1 MSDDCIFCKIAR
13 KQVPS
18 KTVYEDHDLVA
29 FHDAHPLAPV
39 HVLVMPKEHMVNL
52 NEAGKGDVVLLGKML
67 RLAAKVA
74 NDLEVAESGYRV
86 VINNGDQGGQTVPH
100 LHLHILGGKPL
111 EHRMG

>member
-18 KTVYEDHDLVA
+18 KTVYEDHDLLA
-29 FHDAHPLAPV
+29 FHDAKPLAPV

-52 NEAGKGDVVLLGKML
+52 NEAGKGDVTLLGRML

-74 NDLEVAESGYRV
+74 NDLDVAESGYRV
-86 VINNGDQGGQTVPH
+86 VINNGEQGGQTVPH
-100 LHLHILGGKPL
+100 LHLHVLGGKLL

>member
-1 MSDDCIFCKIAR
+1 MSDECIFCRIGR

-18 KTVYEDHDLVA
+18 KTVYEDHDLLA
-29 FHDAHPLAPV
+29 FHDAHPVAPV

-74 NDLEVAESGYRV
+74 NDLDVAETGYRV

-100 LHLHILGGKPL
+100 LHLHVIGGKSL

>member
-18 KTVYEDHDLVA
+18 KTVFEDHDLVA
-29 FHDAHPLAPV
+29 FRDANPVAPV

-52 NEAGKGDVVLLGKML
+52 NEAGKGDVALLGRML

-74 NDLEVAESGYRV
+74 NDLDVAESGYRV
-86 VINNGDQGGQTVPH
+86 VINNGEQGGQTVPH
-100 LHLHILGGKPL
+100 LHLHVIGGKPL

>member
-29 FHDAHPLAPV
+29 FHDAHPVAPV

-52 NEAGKGDVVLLGKML
+52 NEAGKGDELLLGKML
-67 RLAAKVA
+67 RLASKVA
-74 NDLEVAESGYRV
+74 NDLGVAETGYRV

-100 LHLHILGGKPL
+100 LHLHVIGGKAL

>member
-1 MSDDCIFCKIAR
+1 MRDCIFCKIVSGQA
-13 KQVPS
+13 PG
-18 KTVYEDHDLVA
+18 TILYHDELVTA
-29 FHDAHPLAPV
+29 FRDIHPVAPV

-52 NEAGKGDVVLLGKML
+52 NEAGKGDVALLGRML

-74 NDLEVAESGYRV
+74 NDLDVAESGYRV

-100 LHLHILGGKPL
+100 LHLHVIGGKPL